1 MNNKLFYGL
10 ILFLALLVAFYLY
23 QKYRVAPSINLQELV
38 LTDLNGQ
45 SVSIE
50 NFRGKK
56 VVLSFGASW
65 CGNCKQELNE
75 LKKIKNAELSDVE
88 VVVISD
94 EPIEKIISF
103 KEKNDY
109 PFTFLKMQKL
119 FGEIGINAIPTTYII
134 NTNLQIKKEKVGY
147 INWQDASN
155 RQHLITLM
163 Q

>member
-10 ILFLALLVAFYLY
+10 LLFLALLAAFYLY
-23 QKYRVAPSINLQELV
+23 QKYRVAPSIKLQELV
-38 LTDLNGQ
+38 LTDLNEQ
-45 SVSIE
+45 AISIE

-56 VVLSFGASW
+56 IVLSFGASW

-75 LKKIKNAELSDVE
+75 LKKIKDAELSDVE
-88 VVVISD
+88 VIVISD
-94 EPIEKIISF
+94 EPIEKIMSF
-103 KEKNDY
+103 KEKNSY
-109 PFTFLKMQKL
+109 PFTFLKMQKS
-119 FGEIGINAIPTTYII
+119 FGDIGINAIPTTYII

>member
-10 ILFLALLVAFYLY
+10 LLFLGLLVAFYLY
-23 QKYRVAPSINLQELV
+23 QKYRVAPSIKLQELV
-38 LTDLNGQ
+38 LTDLNEQ
-45 SVSIE
+45 AISIE

-56 VVLSFGASW
+56 IVLSFGASW

-75 LKKIKNAELSDVE
+75 LKKIKDAELSDVE
-88 VVVISD
+88 VIVISD
-94 EPIEKIISF
+94 EPIEKIMSF
-103 KEKNDY
+103 KEKNSY
-109 PFTFLKMQKL
+109 PFTFLKMQKP
-119 FGEIGINAIPTTYII
+119 FGDIGINAIPTTYII

>member
-45 SVSIE
+45 LVSIE

-75 LKKIKNAELSDVE
+75 LKKIKNTELSNDE

-119 FGEIGINAIPTTYII
+119 FGDIGINEIMYID
-134 NTNLQIKKEKVGY
+134 L
-147 INWQDASN
+147 
-155 RQHLITLM
+155 
-163 Q
+163 

>member
-75 LKKIKNAELSDVE
+75 LKKIKNTELSNVE

-119 FGEIGINAIPTTYII
+119 FGDIGINAIPTTYII

>member
-75 LKKIKNAELSDVE
+75 LKKIKKQPTYLIVAD
-88 VVVISD
+88 ISD
-94 EPIEKIISF
+94 
-103 KEKNDY
+103 
-109 PFTFLKMQKL
+109 L
-119 FGEIGINAIPTTYII
+119 
-134 NTNLQIKKEKVGY
+134 
-147 INWQDASN
+147 
-155 RQHLITLM
+155 
-163 Q
+163 